1 VEKSHHQLKTNKGFT
16 LIELLVVITLLG
28 IFAVVAYPNVIKW
41 INDREVKAEAFKT
54 VGYIN
59 EMKSLVS
66 SGKYGIVQVV
76 LKPNVEI
83 YTMSNENY
91 NNTYKNITTNN
102 SFKRNN
108 SCNFGTQ
115 QSGFRRN
122 TNLSYI
128 SYPMNGSDH
137 VVFVSPNA
145 AQNPGRTV
153 LCISKDGMLK
163 YNGARRT
170 ERDPETRKFVD
181 VFTLCSKGNT
191 TQSSC
196 THSAKQ
202 DSMYKV
208 TIDKNL
214 NTKMYRLKN
223 KSIWVKIDG

>member
-1 VEKSHHQLKTNKGFT
+1 MEKSHHQLKTNKGFT

-128 SYPMNGSDH
+128 SYPMT
-137 VVFVSPNA
+137 VSY
-145 AQNPGRTV
+145 TH
-153 LCISKDGMLK
+153 L
-163 YNGARRT
+163 
-170 ERDPETRKFVD
+170 
-181 VFTLCSKGNT
+181 TLPTICS
-191 TQSSC
+191 
-196 THSAKQ
+196 
-202 DSMYKV
+202 V
-208 TIDKNL
+208 
-214 NTKMYRLKN
+214 
-223 KSIWVKIDG
+223 

>member
-1 VEKSHHQLKTNKGFT
+1 MMRKTYKAFT
-16 LIELLVVITLLG
+16 LIELLVVISILG
-28 IFAVVAYPNVIKW
+28 IFAVIAYPNVIKW
-41 INDREVKAEAFKT
+41 INDREVKAEAIKT

-76 LKPNVEI
+76 LKGNVEV

-91 NNTYKNITTNN
+91 NNTYKNISTNN

-128 SYPMNGSDH
+128 SFPQFGSDH

-153 LCISKDGMLK
+153 LCITKDGLLN
-163 YNGARRT
+163 YTGSRRT
-170 ERDPETRKFVD
+170 ERDPETRLIVN

-191 TQSSC
+191 TQGSC

-214 NTKMYRLKN
+214 NTKIYRLKN
-223 KSIWVKIDG
+223 KSAWVKIDG